1 MKKVIVFAFALVS
14 LSAAQAQEKRFR
26 GGGNKDHNLTEKLN
40 LSEEQKVKAKKLN
53 EEYRKNMMDLRKKDD
68 IPVKEW
74 RSRREEL
81 NKKHRDD
88 FRGLLSKEQRDQM
101 EKMRTEKRTMSES
114 NANARMEKMKSNL
127 GLTNDQVEKLKKQRS
142 ETSEK
147 MKAIRENKSLDETR
161 KREEMKGLM
170 NKRKENMRSI
180 LTEDQMK
187 KMQEMKKQDH
197 HKRKMVS

>member
-1 MKKVIVFAFALVS
+1 MKKVIVFAIALIS
-14 LSAAQAQEKRFR
+14 LSAVQAQEKRYR
-26 GGGNKDHNLTEKLN
+26 GEGKKDRMLSEKLN

-74 RSRREEL
+74 RSRMDEL

-88 FRGLLSKEQRDQM
+88 FRGLLSKEQKEQM
-101 EKMRTEKRTMSES
+101 ENMRTERRKMSES
-114 NANARMEKMKSNL
+114 NANARMEKMKTNL
-127 GLTNDQVEKLKKQRS
+127 GLTDNQVEMLKKQRS

-147 MKAIRENKSLDETR
+147 IKAIRENKLLDETK
-161 KREEMKGLM
+161 KREEMKALM

-187 KMQEMKKQDH
+187 KMLEMKKQNH
-197 HKRKMVS
+197 RKRKMVS

>member
-1 MKKVIVFAFALVS
+1 MKKVIGFAFALVL

-26 GGGNKDHNLTEKLN
+26 DGGNKDHNLTEKLN

-81 NKKHRDD
+81 NKKHRDE

-114 NANARMEKMKSNL
+114 DANARMEKMKSNL

-197 HKRKMVS
+197 RKRKMPS

>member
-14 LSAAQAQEKRFR
+14 LSAAQAQEKRVR
-26 GGGNKDHNLTEKLN
+26 DGGNKDHNLTEKLN

-114 NANARMEKMKSNL
+114 DANARMEKMKSNL

-197 HKRKMVS
+197 RKRKMAL

>member
-1 MKKVIVFAFALVS
+1 MKKVIVFAIALIS
-14 LSAAQAQEKRFR
+14 LSAVQAQEKRFR
-26 GGGNKDHNLTEKLN
+26 GGGNRDHNLAEKLN

-74 RSRREEL
+74 RSSVEEL

-88 FRGLLSKEQRDQM
+88 FRGLLSKDQRDQM
-101 EKMRTEKRTMSES
+101 EKMRTEKRKMSES
-114 NANARMEKMKSNL
+114 VGNARMEKMKSNL

-142 ETSEK
+142 ATSEK
-147 MKAIRENKSLDETR
+147 MKAIRENKSLDETK
-161 KREEMKGLM
+161 KREEMKALM
-170 NKRKENMRSI
+170 NKRKESMRSI

-187 KMQEMKKQDH
+187 KMQEMKKQNPR
-197 HKRKMVS
+197 KTKMVS